1 MRLTRSFAAGLALV
15 AAPALAAQTVAQA
28 AAPTTQAPSTPASLA
43 NVAAA
48 GVKLG
53 YLNSQLILQQAPGRA
68 EAEAQFERE
77 MASYQAT
84 VKRMGDSLNALV
96 ADYNKQELTLS
107 PAAKETRQKAIR
119 DREEAYQ
126 KRTQDIE
133 QQARAR
139 QDELVQPILQQI
151 NQAIQQVRAEGGY
164 TFIFDVGNASGI
176 VVAADTAL
184 DITDV
189 VMAKLKAMGPA
200 KPATASGRTQP
211 GTTPANRP
219 AAGPALGAPA
229 GVSRPKSPPGR

>member
-1 MRLTRSFAAGLALV
+1 MSLSRSLGAAL
-15 AAPALAAQTVAQA
+15 ALAATSAAGAAAQA
-28 AAPTTQAPSTPASLA
+28 APQQTSATQTAAPS
-43 NVAAA
+43 AAA
-48 GVKLG
+48 APRFA
-53 YLNSQLILQQAPGRA
+53 YLNSQLLLQQAPGRA

-77 MASYQAT
+77 MATYQQQ

-96 ADYNKQELTLS
+96 ADDNKQELTLS

-126 KRTQDIE
+126 KRTQDLE

-176 VVAADTAL
+176 VVAADTTL

-189 VMAKLKAMGPA
+189 VMAKLKTMGPA
-200 KPATASGRTQP
+200 RPTTAGRQQP
-211 GTTPANRP
+211 GQTTPASRP
-219 AAGPALGAPA
+219 ANTGPALGAPA
-229 GVSRPKSPPGR
+229 GVSRPKNPPSR

>member
-1 MRLTRSFAAGLALV
+1 MRLTRSLAAGLALT
-15 AAPALAAQTVAQA
+15 AAPALAGAAAAQA
-28 AAPTTQAPSTPASLA
+28 SAPATQPATPANLA
-43 NVAAA
+43 AS
-48 GVKLG
+48 GVKLA

-77 MASYQAT
+77 MSSYQQT

-176 VVAADTAL
+176 VVAADTSL

-189 VMAKLKAMGPA
+189 VMAKLKTMGPA
-200 KPATASGRTQP
+200 KPTTASGRTQP
-211 GTTPANRP
+211 GATPANRP
-219 AAGPALGAPA
+219 TAGPTLGAPA
-229 GVSRPKSPPGR
+229 GVSRPKTPPSR